1 MSKKGNV
8 REVVE
13 PFLMVFCIFGLG
25 KMLLCVELLKFFNL
39 VIVILSCLILFGF
52 GYYEIYFFLLV
63 ITLILKSDSTL
74 SKCVSNLYNPKWG
87 GIHPLDDGME

>member
-39 VIVILSCLILFGF
+39 VIVILSCF
-52 GYYEIYFFLLV
+52 GYYEFDFFF
-63 ITLILKSDSTL
+63 
-74 SKCVSNLYNPKWG
+74 
-87 GIHPLDDGME
+87 